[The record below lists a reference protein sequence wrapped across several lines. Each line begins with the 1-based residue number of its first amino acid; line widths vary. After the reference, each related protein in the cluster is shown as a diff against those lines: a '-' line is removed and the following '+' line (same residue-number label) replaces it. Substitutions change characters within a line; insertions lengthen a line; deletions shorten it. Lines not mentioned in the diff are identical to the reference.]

1 MEFALSLTI
10 NNTEKNMC
18 VLYYRPSENI
28 AAERLQFII
37 ESELPD
43 QHLEIFYS
51 IEGLSDRLSQSAR
64 GNCAAIILAENI
76 PDLIKLFALRNL
88 LMDIRI
94 ILILPD
100 RSEEAVSMGYKLH
113 PRFLSYTD
121 EEFEEVAVVL
131 KKIITLMEDNSDIKK
146 DNYRI
151 LN

>member
-1 MEFALSLTI
+1 
-10 NNTEKNMC
+10 MC
-18 VLYYRPSENI
+18 VLYYRPSVNI

-64 GNCAAIILAENI
+64 GNCAAIILAEDI
-76 PDLIKLFALRNL
+76 PDLKKLFALRPL
-88 LMDIRI
+88 LRDIRI

-121 EEFEEVAVVL
+121 GEFSEIAVVL
-131 KKIITLMEDNSDIKK
+131 KKIITLMEENSDINKN
-146 DNYRI
+146 NYRS